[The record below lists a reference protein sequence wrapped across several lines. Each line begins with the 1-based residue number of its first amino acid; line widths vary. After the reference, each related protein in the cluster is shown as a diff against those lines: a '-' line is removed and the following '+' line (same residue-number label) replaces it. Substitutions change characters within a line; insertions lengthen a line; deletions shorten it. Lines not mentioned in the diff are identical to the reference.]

1 MLACP
6 HAQAKGDI
14 VVTQLNSGISVRAN
28 GACEV
33 CTQTGALQAFD
44 VSDAPVGTDGTVA
57 LCEECEGQLSR
68 RVDLDPK
75 HWFCL
80 QESMWSEVPA
90 VQVLSFRQLHVL
102 KAEAWASDAL
112 ASAYLDDELM
122 TWAQAG
128 IVQEEEGALIHRDMN
143 GTQLFQGDSITLTRS
158 LDVKGT
164 NFTVKRGTTVKNVR
178 LSDDAGWVDAKV
190 NGVEIFIKTCFVKK
204 VS

>member
-1 MLACP
+1 M
-6 HAQAKGDI
+6 
-14 VVTQLNSGISVRAN
+14 VTQLNSGISVRTN

-128 IVQEEEGALIHRDMN
+128 IVQEEEGAPIHRDMN